1 MHIGWSV
8 NNVLT
13 WSWLCA
19 CHKCAHFMDVR
30 ILTLLDVHFG
40 LWCCAW
46 HVGLELIGGHL
57 LGFGG
62 LRAGNAYLVKKSTF
76 MTCAQ

>member
-1 MHIGWSV
+1 M
-8 NNVLT
+8 N
-13 WSWLCA
+13 
-19 CHKCAHFMDVR
+19 VR

>member
-1 MHIGWSV
+1 M
-8 NNVLT
+8 LT

-19 CHKCAHFMDVR
+19 CHKCAHVMNVR
-30 ILTLLDVHFG
+30 ILTLLDVYFG

-46 HVGLELIGGHL
+46 HVGLKLIGGHL

-62 LRAGNAYLVKKSTF
+62 LRAGS
-76 MTCAQ
+76 AQWDTRGDSLIEGSSR